1 MTERTDPRQRLHAV
15 LASFDELAVAVSGG
29 VDSMTLAHV
38 AHAVL
43 GPRTAMM
50 HAVSPAVPPEAT
62 ARVEA
67 HADRQG
73 WRLVLIDAREF
84 DDPDYLANPV
94 NRCFFCKRD
103 LYGTIR
109 AVWPGA
115 IASGTN
121 LDDLG
126 DFRPGL
132 KAADQHDVR
141 HPFIEAGLD
150 KQAVRAEARALGLA
164 DLAELPAAPCLS
176 SRIETGL
183 RVTPGRLAL
192 VLEVERLAASCL
204 GSGTIRCRIRPAGL
218 ELQLEP
224 ALLARLSPAL
234 TAELAARIEALQA
247 RFGRVGELMVGPYAR
262 GSAFIERPPAAQ

>member
-1 MTERTDPRQRLHAV
+1 MTGRSDSRQRLDAV
-15 LASFDELAVAVSGG
+15 LARFDELAIAVSGG

-38 AHAVL
+38 AQAVL
-43 GPRTAMM
+43 GRRATMM

-73 WRLVLIDAREF
+73 WRLTLIDAREF
-84 DDPDYLANPV
+84 EDPDYLANPV

-109 AVWPGA
+109 GAWAGA

-132 KAADQHDVR
+132 EAAERHDVR
-141 HPFIEAGLD
+141 HPFVEAGLD
-150 KQAVRAEARALGLA
+150 KEAVRAEARALGLT

-192 VLEVERLAASCL
+192 VLEVEQLAASCL
-204 GSGTIRCRIRPAGL
+204 GAGTIRCRIRPAGL

-224 ALLARLSPAL
+224 ALLARLSPEL
-234 TAELAARIEALQA
+234 MAELATRIETLQA
-247 RFGRVGELMVGPYAR
+247 RFGRVGELEVSPYVR
-262 GSAFIERPPAAQ
+262 GSAFIERSPTAQ